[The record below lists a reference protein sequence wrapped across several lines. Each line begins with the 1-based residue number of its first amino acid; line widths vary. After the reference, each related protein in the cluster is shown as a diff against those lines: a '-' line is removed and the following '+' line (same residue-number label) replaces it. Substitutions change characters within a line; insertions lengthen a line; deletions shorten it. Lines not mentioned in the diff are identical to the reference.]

1 MDSKD
6 IMKMSTQDQVSYWLG
21 QLLIA
26 IGSGDLRS
34 AIYHMISF
42 YQQEAYDR
50 GVAATKKK

>member
-1 MDSKD
+1 
-6 IMKMSTQDQVSYWLG
+6 MKMSTENQISFWLG

-34 AIYHMISF
+34 AIYQMISF

-50 GVAATKKK
+50 GVAAATKKK